1 MENIIPSCHGTSASV
16 NAFSHV
22 AVDLK
27 LVLNTQFGDLF
38 YTGDVFDAMK
48 CFDPMLWDE
57 TLDYGNDLIL
67 AFYNA
72 FSERLDQNNFDSK
85 KALCEWHQFKVF
97 VQNTYPGFQALSLW
111 KKIVCSEKSN
121 FRILL

>member
-16 NAFSHV
+16 NAFAHV

-48 CFDPMLWDE
+48 CFDPTKLWIME
-57 TLDYGNDLIL
+57 MI
-67 AFYNA
+67 
-72 FSERLDQNNFDSK
+72 
-85 KALCEWHQFKVF
+85 
-97 VQNTYPGFQALSLW
+97 
-111 KKIVCSEKSN
+111 
-121 FRILL
+121 